1 MIGDG
6 LASRDNFD
14 DKKKRRHTR
23 EGRSIYQTRFENFA
37 HSQHEVTQHAYITI
51 KIYAPAC
58 MHNHVAK
65 PMIHFNLEKNISL
78 PIFHEHKNTK

>member
-1 MIGDG
+1 MTE
-6 LASRDNFD
+6 
-14 DKKKRRHTR
+14 KKRKENADIPEK
-23 EGRSIYQTRFENFA
+23 EGRFTKHVLKTLLTLNMKSHN
-37 HSQHEVTQHAYITI
+37 HAYITI